1 MWLKFESPF
10 VDFLG
15 LVALG
20 FEALQCITWG
30 VIVLVIVHM
39 PTPNSNVISPM
50 SSIITLGM
58 GPFVCL
64 KCLLMSIVHLTL
76 K

>member
-1 MWLKFESPF
+1 MWLKFESPS

-20 FEALQCITWG
+20 FEALRSVTWG
-30 VIVLVIVHM
+30 AFVLVIVHR
-39 PTPNSNVISPM
+39 PTPNSNVISRM
-50 SSIITLGM
+50 SSTIILGM

-64 KCLLMSIVHLTL
+64 KCLLMFIVHLTL